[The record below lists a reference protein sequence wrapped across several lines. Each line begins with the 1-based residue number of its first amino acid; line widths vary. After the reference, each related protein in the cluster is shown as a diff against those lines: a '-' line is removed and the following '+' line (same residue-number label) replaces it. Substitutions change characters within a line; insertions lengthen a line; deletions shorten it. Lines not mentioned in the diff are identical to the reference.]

1 MTGQEKFTPAFTPED
16 VLWLCTYTVLGDDAK
31 ITEWVI
37 EHITDNAQGWTLLAT
52 LGALFE
58 KVNPLK
64 LGENDLLVIHDNG
77 ADVEDAW
84 ADLSAA
90 RIFTTTANGER
101 MTAAAIIN
109 TVIEAGQEAFFRVL
123 VSMLSTLR
131 PILAQ
136 YATKKDGS

>member
-1 MTGQEKFTPAFTPED
+1 
-16 VLWLCTYTVLGDDAK
+16 VLGDDLK
-31 ITEWVI
+31 ITEWVLK
-37 EHITDNAQGWTLLAT
+37 HVPDNANGWTLLAT

-58 KVNPLK
+58 RVNPL
-64 LGENDLLVIHDNG
+64 DLEGGMLAIHDNG

-90 RIFTTTANGER
+90 RIFVTTANGQR

-109 TVIEAGQEAFFRVL
+109 TVIEAGQDAFLRVL
-123 VSMLSTLR
+123 VSMLAALR